1 MGIRVTDRCAAAVSP
16 VGGLAALTVPRVASV
31 VGICS
36 SRGERVLSM
45 RVVLA
50 KLMQDQI
57 GHYRNL

>member
-1 MGIRVTDRCAAAVSP
+1 
-16 VGGLAALTVPRVASV
+16 
-31 VGICS
+31 
-36 SRGERVLSM
+36 M